1 MVYEIFIIGIMIV
14 CLLLNFKYH
23 WDKQEVE
30 DLVVA
35 AVGDLVEVVV
45 VVALEVIVYPN
56 RQLFIPHYIQSLCV
70 HMFVIECGKQ
80 L

>member
-1 MVYEIFIIGIMIV
+1 M
-14 CLLLNFKYH
+14 LLNFKYH

-30 DLVVA
+30 DLAVA
-35 AVGDLVEVVV
+35 AVGDLVEVV
-45 VVALEVIVYPN
+45 ALEVIFYPN
-56 RQLFIPHYIQSLCV
+56 RHLFIPHYIQSLCV